1 MYHLEQRRTV
11 SGRCDKLSLLFSLDF
26 CTFSRSRLRHSCSLW
41 RWCISLT
48 FCIKVLSYL
57 IRKEEGESYSCD
69 RVCNPTAPPLQFPRA
84 APQPPSQPPELSA
97 CQAHQVLPLDHLG
110 HDFLNL
116 LVLSKKHPGTNA
128 PYKSL
133 CLVPEHT
140 EPLSYPSTPLHLFLA
155 SFTQSLRLP
164 SSLLISQLDKFGL
177 GIRGEKASLVERA
190 LRSVITPC

>member
-1 MYHLEQRRTV
+1 M
-11 SGRCDKLSLLFSLDF
+11 SGRCDKLSLLFFPAFLHILSVQTAPFL
-26 CTFSRSRLRHSCSLW
+26 LALEVVYQPY
-41 RWCISLT
+41 
-48 FCIKVLSYL
+48 VLHQGTL
-57 IRKEEGESYSCD
+57 VPDTERGRRELLGD

-97 CQAHQVLPLDHLG
+97 CQAHQVPPLDHLG

-140 EPLSYPSTPLHLFLA
+140 EPLSHPSTPLHLFLA